1 MGRVQ
6 DSDLLAVV
14 GCQIDRR
21 PAAPSVGEIA
31 SLVLASNREEGR
43 LCLEFPLDARE
54 RVEAF
59 AAAERVCCPGITW
72 EVEKGASVR
81 LWVTAGEAALDVISG
96 AVGAS
101 FIANI

>member
-1 MGRVQ
+1 MKRVPE
-6 DSDLLAVV
+6 SDILAVV

-21 PAAPSVGEIA
+21 PVAPSVGEIA

-43 LCLEFPLDARE
+43 LRLEFPRDARE

-72 EVEKGASVR
+72 QVERGPTVR
-81 LWVTAGEAALDVISG
+81 LWVTAAEAALDVIAAAFGEHRPSE
-96 AVGAS
+96 
-101 FIANI
+101 I